1 MKKNNDSEEKTVNT
15 KETKK
20 ESSDI
25 LYFGLDL
32 GTFQSALAASSG
44 LRLNVASV
52 VGWPKDFISYKLLN
66 KQIVFG
72 EECLKNR
79 PSLDVVYPL
88 ENGVVKYRDTGLIEK
103 PEERVASAAE
113 ELIRHLL
120 SLAEARKDEKIF
132 AVVGSPA
139 RASME
144 DKQAIINASEGLVD
158 SILVVSE
165 PFLVAYGLGIYG
177 FAIIVDIGAG
187 TLDICRMHGTIP
199 DEEDQRTLYT
209 AGNEIDKKLYELLKE
224 KFSNIQLTPSL
235 SRKIKEEYGF
245 VGEGQE
251 TVNVDFYVDGRLET
265 VDIAN
270 ELKEACS
277 IIIPEICD
285 NIRELVVNF
294 DPEYMGELKKNIVL
308 AGGCS
313 QIKGLAHEI
322 ETNLSDLGSVR
333 INVIDNPIF
342 AGAVG
347 GLTLAQ
353 EMPIEE
359 WDKYKSIKN

>member
-1 MKKNNDSEEKTVNT
+1 
-15 KETKK
+15 K

-44 LRLNVASV
+44 LRVNVGSV
-52 VGWPKDFISYKLLN
+52 VGWPRDFISYKLLN

-72 EECLKNR
+72 DECLKNR
-79 PSLDVVYPL
+79 PSLEVVYPL
-88 ENGVVKYRDTGLIEK
+88 EKGVIKYRDAGLGEK
-103 PEERVASAAE
+103 PEGEKVASAAV

-120 SLAEARKDEKIF
+120 SLAEAREDQKIY
-132 AVVGSPA
+132 AVVGAPA
-139 RASME
+139 RASMD
-144 DKQAIINASEGLVD
+144 DKQAIISASEGLVD

-165 PFLVAYGLGIYG
+165 PFLVSYSLGIYG

-209 AGNEIDKKLYELLKE
+209 AGNEIDKKFFELMKE
-224 KFSNIQLTPSL
+224 KVSGIQLTSSL

-245 VGEGQE
+245 VGEGQD
-251 TVNVDFYVDGRLET
+251 TVNVDFYVEGRLET
-265 VDIAN
+265 IDIAN
-270 ELKEACS
+270 EIKEACS
-277 IIIPEICD
+277 IIVPEICD
-285 NIRELVVNF
+285 NIRELVVSF
-294 DPEYMGELKKNIVL
+294 DPEYMGELTKNIIL

-333 INVIDNPIF
+333 INVIDDPIY

-347 GLTLAQ
+347 GLMLAQ
-353 EMPIEE
+353 EMPVEE
-359 WDKYKSIKN
+359 WEQV

>member
-1 MKKNNDSEEKTVNT
+1 MKKDKDSEERGSN
-15 KETKK
+15 K
-20 ESSDI
+20 ESSNI

-32 GTFQSALAASSG
+32 GTFQSALVASSG
-44 LRLNVASV
+44 LRLNVGSV

-88 ENGVVKYRDTGLIEK
+88 EKGVIKYRATGIGEIS
-103 PEERVASAAE
+103 EGEREASAPV

-120 SLAEARKDEKIF
+120 RLAEAREEQKVY

-144 DKQAIINASEGLVD
+144 DKQAIISASEGLVD

-165 PFLVAYGLGIYG
+165 PFLVAYSLGIYG

-199 DEEDQRTLYT
+199 DEEDQRTLYI
-209 AGNEIDKKLYELLKE
+209 AGNEIDKKLNELLEE
-224 KFSNIQLTPSL
+224 KVSGIRLTPSL

-251 TVNVDFYVDGRLET
+251 TVNVDFYVDERLET
-265 VDIAN
+265 IDIAN
-270 ELKEACS
+270 ELKESCS

-294 DPEYMGELKKNIVL
+294 DPEYMDELKKNIVL

-333 INVIDNPIF
+333 VNVIDDPIF

-347 GLTLAQ
+347 GLMLAQ
-353 EMPIEE
+353 EMPFEE
-359 WDKYKSIKN
+359 WEQV

>member
-1 MKKNNDSEEKTVNT
+1 MRRDKNSEERSGN
-15 KETKK
+15 K
-20 ESSDI
+20 ESSNI

-44 LRLNVASV
+44 LRLNVASA

-88 ENGVVKYRDTGLIEK
+88 ENGVVKYRSTGLVEK
-103 PEERVASAAE
+103 PEEERVASAAE

-120 SLAEARKDEKIF
+120 SLAEAREGQKIY
-132 AVVGSPA
+132 AVIGSPA

-144 DKQAIINASEGLVD
+144 DKQAIISASEGLVD
-158 SILVVSE
+158 SVLVVSE
-165 PFLVAYGLGIYG
+165 PFLVAYSLGIYG

-209 AGNEIDKKLYELLKE
+209 AGNEIDKKFYELMKE
-224 KFSNIQLTPSL
+224 KVSGIQLTPSL

-251 TVNVDFYVDGRLET
+251 AVNVDFYVDGRLET
-265 VDIAN
+265 IDIAK
-270 ELKEACS
+270 ELKEACA

-285 NIRELVVNF
+285 NIRELVVSF
-294 DPEYMGELKKNIVL
+294 DPEYMGELTKNIVL

-322 ETNLSDLGSVR
+322 ETKLSDLGSVR
-333 INVIDNPIF
+333 INVIDDPIF

-347 GLTLAQ
+347 GLVLAQ
-353 EMPIEE
+353 EMPLEE
-359 WDKYKSIKN
+359 WEQV

>member
-1 MKKNNDSEEKTVNT
+1 MSRDKDSEKNVNIL
-15 KETKK
+15 ETKK

-44 LRLNVASV
+44 LRLNVGSV

-79 PSLDVVYPL
+79 PSLNVVYPL
-88 ENGVVKYRDTGLIEK
+88 ENGVIKYRDTGAGEK
-103 PEERVASAAE
+103 PEDDKTASAPV

-120 SLAEARKDEKIF
+120 SLAEAREGEKIF

-139 RASME
+139 KASLE

-165 PFLVAYGLGIYG
+165 PFLVAYSLGIYG

-199 DEEDQRTLYT
+199 DEDDQRTLYS
-209 AGNEIDKKLYELLKE
+209 AGNEIDKKFFELMKE
-224 KFSNIQLTPSL
+224 KVSGIQLTLSL
-235 SRKIKEEYGF
+235 SRKIKERYGY
-245 VGEGQE
+245 VGEGQD
-251 TVNVDFYVDGRLET
+251 TMNVDFYVDGRLET
-265 VDIAN
+265 IDIAN
-270 ELKEACS
+270 EIKEACS
-277 IIIPEICD
+277 IIVPEICD
-285 NIRELVVNF
+285 NIRELVVSF
-294 DPEYMGELKKNIVL
+294 DPEYMGELTKNIVL

-333 INVIDNPIF
+333 INVIDDPIY

-347 GLTLAQ
+347 GLMLAQ
-353 EMPIEE
+353 EMPVEE
-359 WDKYKSIKN
+359 WEQV

>member
-1 MKKNNDSEEKTVNT
+1 MKKDKDSEERGSN
-15 KETKK
+15 K
-20 ESSDI
+20 ESSNI

-32 GTFQSALAASSG
+32 GTFQSALVASSG
-44 LRLNVASV
+44 LRLNVGSV

-88 ENGVVKYRDTGLIEK
+88 EKGVIKYRATEIGEISEGVR
-103 PEERVASAAE
+103 EASAPV

-120 SLAEARKDEKIF
+120 SLAEAREEQKVY

-144 DKQAIINASEGLVD
+144 DKQAIISASEGLVD

-165 PFLVAYGLGIYG
+165 PFLVAYSLGIYG

-199 DEEDQRTLYT
+199 DEEDQRTLYI
-209 AGNEIDKKLYELLKE
+209 AGNEIDKKLYELMKE
-224 KFSNIQLTPSL
+224 KVSGIQLTPGL

-251 TVNVDFYVDGRLET
+251 KVNVDFYVDERLET
-265 VDIAN
+265 IDIAN

-285 NIRELVVNF
+285 NIRELVVSF
-294 DPEYMGELKKNIVL
+294 DPEYMDELKKNIVL

-333 INVIDNPIF
+333 VNVIDDPIF

-347 GLTLAQ
+347 GLMLAQ
-353 EMPIEE
+353 EMPFEE
-359 WDKYKSIKN
+359 WEQV

>member
-1 MKKNNDSEEKTVNT
+1 MNRDKNSGEKSVDILE
-15 KETKK
+15 KKK
-20 ESSDI
+20 ESSNI
-25 LYFGLDL
+25 FYFGLDL

-44 LRLNVASV
+44 LRVNVGSV

-79 PSLDVVYPL
+79 PSLDIVYPL
-88 ENGVVKYRDTGLIEK
+88 ENGVVKYRNTSAVEK
-103 PEERVASAAE
+103 QEEERVASAAG

-120 SLAEARKDEKIF
+120 SLAEAREGQKIY
-132 AVVGSPA
+132 AVVGCPA
-139 RASME
+139 KASME
-144 DKQAIINASEGLVD
+144 DKQAIISAAEELVD

-165 PFLVAYGLGIYG
+165 PFLVAYSLGIYG

-199 DEEDQRTLYT
+199 DEEDQRTLHI
-209 AGNEIDKKLYELLKE
+209 AGNAIDKKLYELMKE
-224 KFSNIQLTPSL
+224 KVSGIQLTPDL

-245 VGEGQE
+245 VREAQE

-265 VDIAN
+265 IDIAN
-270 ELKEACS
+270 ELKEACT

-285 NIRELVVNF
+285 NIRELVVSF
-294 DPEYMGELKKNIVL
+294 DPEYMGELTKNIVL

-333 INVIDNPIF
+333 INVIDDPIF

-353 EMPIEE
+353 ELPLEE
-359 WDKYKSIKN
+359 WEQV

>member
-32 GTFQSALAASSG
+32 GTFQSALVASSG
-44 LRLNVASV
+44 LRLNVGSV
-52 VGWPKDFISYKLLN
+52 VGWPKDFISYKLFN

-79 PSLDVVYPL
+79 PSLEVVYPL
-88 ENGVVKYRDTGLIEK
+88 ENGVVKYRNTGVVKKQE
-103 PEERVASAAE
+103 EERVASAAE

-120 SLAEARKDEKIF
+120 SLAEAREGQKIY

-144 DKQAIINASEGLVD
+144 DKQAIISASEGLVD

-165 PFLVAYGLGIYG
+165 PFLVAYSLGIYG

-199 DEEDQRTLYT
+199 DEEDQRTLYI
-209 AGNEIDKKLYELLKE
+209 AGNEIDKKLNELLEE
-224 KFSNIQLTPSL
+224 KVSGIRLTPSL

-251 TVNVDFYVDGRLET
+251 TVNVDFYVDERLET
-265 VDIAN
+265 IDIAN

-285 NIRELVVNF
+285 NIRELVVSF
-294 DPEYMGELKKNIVL
+294 DPEYMDELKKNIVL

-359 WDKYKSIKN
+359 WEQV